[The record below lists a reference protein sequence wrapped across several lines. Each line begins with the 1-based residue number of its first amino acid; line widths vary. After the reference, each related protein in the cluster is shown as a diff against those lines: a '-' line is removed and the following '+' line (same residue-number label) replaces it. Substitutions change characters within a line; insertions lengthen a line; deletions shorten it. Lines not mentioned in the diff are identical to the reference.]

1 MSNRDLLN
9 EFLEYKQNISMCSDQ
24 TIRAYR
30 NDLNQF
36 ADFLLKNEVSILE
49 SSTMDIQDYLSE
61 VGKNKNI
68 STSSMARKLAS
79 IKSLYRYLANN
90 KIISKNIS
98 RLIKSPKT
106 PKRLP
111 NFLTAKEIKRLLD
124 YPYGDSIKDMRDRL
138 ILELFYATGIRISEL
153 VRIKINDI
161 DFKDKLIKI
170 KGKGNKER
178 FVIFGDGMLVV
189 LNMPLPGMEEYVL
202 SFPNYYVTGILISLI
217 IGLIF
222 LSYFG
227 VRFAGETKKRSDAL
241 NKLQQ
246 ILAKEYELESLGG
259 QAAAAAHS
267 LGTPLATIT
276 VVAKE
281 MRKEVGDNSKFT
293 KDIDLLISQTKR
305 CSEILKK
312 ISQKQII
319 KDEFLSAMSFEN
331 LLEEIIKSFKES
343 SEKNIKLNTDKDIN
357 KIDIKR
363 NPELVYGLRNFIG
376 NAVKFSNQNILI
388 SIISDNINLY
398 ILIEDDG
405 PGFPEDI
412 IKALGEPYIK
422 SRSKLSKDN
431 KGLGLGT
438 FLGKT
443 LLERQSAVISFENG
457 SSLNGA
463 IVKIKWRINDIS
475 I

>member
-1 MSNRDLLN
+1 MDFATLFRLDENLN
-9 EFLEYKQNISMCSDQ
+9 LDRKTLVFLRWIAIFGQIFSVNLVYFFL
-24 TIRAYR
+24 
-30 NDLNQF
+30 DLNFPIMLCHIVILLGLVTNIYLQF
-36 ADFLLKNEVSILE
+36 GLKATLLKDLYSSSFLMYDIIQLSVLLFLTGGIFNPFAILLIVPTIV
-49 SSTMDIQDYLSE
+49 SSTFLSM
-61 VGKNKNI
+61 G
-68 STSSMARKLAS
+68 STIILGSST
-79 IKSLYRYLANN
+79 
-90 KIISKNIS
+90 III
-98 RLIKSPKT
+98 L
-106 PKRLP
+106 
-111 NFLTAKEIKRLLD
+111 FVLT
-124 YPYGDSIKDMRDRL
+124 
-138 ILELFYATGIRISEL
+138 F
-153 VRIKINDI
+153 
-161 DFKDKLIKI
+161 FK
-170 KGKGNKER
+170 
-178 FVIFGDGMLVV
+178 
-189 LNMPLPGMEEYVL
+189 MPLPGMEEYVL

-217 IGLIF
+217 IGLVF

-227 VRFAGETKKRSDAL
+227 IRFAGETKKRSDAL

-267 LGTPLATIT
+267 LGTPLATIS
-276 VVAKE
+276 VVSKE
-281 MRKEVGDNSKFT
+281 LRKEVGDNSKLT

-305 CSEILKK
+305 CSEILKN
-312 ISQKQII
+312 ISQKKII
-319 KDEFLSAMSFEN
+319 RDEFLSSMSLED

-343 SEKNIKLNTDKDIN
+343 SEKNITLNTDKNVN

-376 NAVKFSNQNILI
+376 NAVKFANQNILI

-405 PGFPEDI
+405 PGFPDDI

-422 SRSKLSKDN
+422 SRSKLSKN
-431 KGLGLGT
+431 NAGLGLGT

-457 SSLNGA
+457 SALKGA
-463 IVKIKWRINDIS
+463 KVQIKWSINDLS